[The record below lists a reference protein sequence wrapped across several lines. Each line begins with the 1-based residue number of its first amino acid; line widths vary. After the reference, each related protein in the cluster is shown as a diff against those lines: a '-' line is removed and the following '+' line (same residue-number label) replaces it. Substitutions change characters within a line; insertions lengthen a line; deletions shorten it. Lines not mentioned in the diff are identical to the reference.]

1 MIAGEPLK
9 FAEAK
14 ERIRNILSGAGSVTP
29 SQHALD
35 QLHARDMTMVD
46 VVNVLR
52 GGYVES
58 AEEIAG
64 TWRYRVCTPRMVVIV
79 AFRAETEL
87 RLVTGWRIRR

>member
-58 AEEIAG
+58 AEESPGPGAIACA
-64 TWRYRVCTPRMVVIV
+64 RR
-79 AFRAETEL
+79 
-87 RLVTGWRIRR
+87 GWWSSWHSGPKQNCAS